1 MSEPR
6 LIHSKKANSFISEI
20 RREWTRWCIRHHI
33 TYFNSTLGGVE
44 PSVLL
49 EPPLAIDTLSCSC
62 SYAASVSNRV
72 SRSKSW
78 SWGDGGGEAEW
89 LLTSE
94 IAASRILHSS
104 NWLCRKKKVNT
115 IYSKYWI
122 KKKKVLFRSLIW
134 LILIGRIYLGR
145 RIIRLRWPMCL
156 RRIMRLG
163 KHGK

>member
-20 RREWTRWCIRHHI
+20 RREWTRRCIRHHI

-62 SYAASVSNRV
+62 SYVASVSNRV

-94 IAASRILHSS
+94 IAASRILLSS

-122 KKKKVLFRSLIW
+122 KKKKSIVEKFNIVDFDWPYLPGQTNNTSQMTNVSLT
-134 LILIGRIYLGR
+134 
-145 RIIRLRWPMCL
+145 
-156 RRIMRLG
+156 
-163 KHGK
+163 